1 MESPRPKWAPDR
13 LGLADRVVW
22 DWQHEPSYGDTSQSQ
37 SSLLGPH
44 PQSRTSLDPHGSA
57 FAATTV
63 HSDNDTDDDGSHSHC
78 PSNSGDTI
86 GGSDVDDEDPT
97 AFAARQERRQ
107 PRAPVEGRMDHD
119 HRGHSRYN
127 DHPEVGNFSLFC
139 GNWGDRGTLGDTAA
153 KKARQ
158 ATHDRQIMK
167 CPGTVLVLLEAS
179 EGVCDLLRQPPA
191 KGDGKGGVKG
201 RDSFEHWV
209 VRGNC
214 PKTSVL
220 IAARKDTC
228 NGLKCMEFDANLD
241 HDYKQSGKAKRA
253 ITKSLVCEISF
264 KQNIGH
270 LGKSIMVCGVH
281 GNFMTMKCKWPEV
294 LRGFWDQLANN
305 INKFGINFLAGDFNM
320 SLTEVVKQLK
330 TRGITCDCIAWY
342 PWVHAAEPLHAQP
355 LGFDS
360 CGIFYIGGRVQVR
373 LDWSLDHIDVLTA
386 VAEQMPV
393 EVAVHPDFDPDTMQM
408 RKKLDTYRGSNHP
421 GQPWHCYRSKG
432 IDEKPADKNLRD
444 RLYDLLRPSTTAQV
458 LTDIPPCEGGHCP
471 YLRVKQKTL
480 DVSEWLVNGEVH
492 NGAHFPL
499 CVWTNNSSARS
510 AQASRDRQNKQ
521 RDKAHAKGWV
531 DVGWGSTQRQS
542 WW

>member
-13 LGLADRVVW
+13 LGVADGVLR
-22 DWQHEPSYGDTSQSQ
+22 DDQQEPSHGDSSQSRWA
-37 SSLLGPH
+37 LLGPH

-57 FAATTV
+57 VAATTV
-63 HSDNDTDDDGSHSHC
+63 HSDNDTDDTGSCSQCSQC

-86 GGSDVDDEDPT
+86 ADSDVDDDPT

-107 PRAPVEGRMDHD
+107 PRASVEGRMDHD
-119 HRGHSRYN
+119 NGGHSRHN
-127 DHPEVGNFSLFC
+127 DHHEVGNFALFC

-179 EGVCDLLRQPPA
+179 EGVTDLLRQPPA

-209 VRGNC
+209 VRGSE
-214 PKTSVL
+214 PQTAVL

-228 NGLKCMEFDANLD
+228 NGLKCIEYNPHIDHNYRAN
-241 HDYKQSGKAKRA
+241 GKNKRA
-253 ITKSLVCEISF
+253 ITRSLVCEVSF

-281 GNFMTMKCKWPEV
+281 GNFMTMKCKWPDV
-294 LRGFWDQLANN
+294 LREFWDRLANN

-342 PWVHAAEPLHAQP
+342 PWVHAAEPLHEQP

-386 VAEQMPV
+386 VAEEMPV
-393 EVAVHPDFDPDTMQM
+393 EVAVHPEFDPDTMQM
-408 RKKLDTYRGSNHP
+408 RKTLDTYRGSNHP
-421 GQPWHCYRSKG
+421 GQPWHCYRSKSFN
-432 IDEKPADKNLRD
+432 EVPADKNLRD
-444 RLYDLLRPSTTAQV
+444 RLYDLLRPSTAAHV
-458 LTDIPPCEGGHCP
+458 LADIPQQEGGHCP
-471 YLRVKQKTL
+471 YLRVRQKTL
-480 DVSEWLVNGEVH
+480 DVLEWLVNGQVH

-510 AQASRDRQNKQ
+510 AQASRARSE
-521 RDKAHAKGWV
+521 RSRAKGWTGS
-531 DVGWGSTQRQS
+531 DVGWGSTQPQS